1 MEKTTGESHAV
12 GIELTFLANMVSHM
26 VDMRDFKG
34 RVRKPHVLGRV
45 CLGLGQFK
53 KKRAQKKT
61 RKVDLLSPAQQLS
74 GAATAMPS
82 CMDF

>member
-1 MEKTTGESHAV
+1 MERTTGESHAV

-34 RVRKPHVLGRV
+34 RVRKPRVLGRV
-45 CLGLGQFK
+45 CLGLGQL

-61 RKVDLLSPAQQLS
+61 RKVDLLSPAQQIS